1 MNLTSS
7 SVFSSD
13 SYLQR
18 ILAIVQ
24 EGLKGKHVSVYLFG
38 SRAEGRPHR
47 ASDYDLAVDA
57 PEEEDLAL
65 HRIRDALEESTVPY
79 MVDVVDLRL
88 AEVSLKN
95 HIKEK
100 GILLWKN

>member
-1 MNLTSS
+1 MNTTNSS
-7 SVFSSD
+7 IFSSG

-38 SRAEGRPHR
+38 SRAEGRQHR

-57 PEEEDLAL
+57 PEDEDLAL
-65 HRIRDALEESTVPY
+65 HRIRDALEESTIPY
-79 MVDVVDLRL
+79 TVDVVDLRL
-88 AEVSLKN
+88 ADVALKN